1 MAEIEKLRK
10 AREMMSRHFPLTPG
24 KYLIIFILLC
34 VTLNKAP
41 QKIFL

>member
-24 KYLIIFILLC
+24 KYFIIFILLYA
-34 VTLNKAP
+34 TLNKTS
-41 QKIFL
+41 QKILL